1 MVMSFSV
8 VDEIVVNVCGSSSVS
23 MVVCNIVVVCTVEL
37 IGSIA
42 DLVVSKTQLISFVS
56 GFCNITLIMS
66 ISGII
71 LIVVVNTV
79 HVSVVFSMTF
89 V

>member
-42 DLVVSKTQLISFVS
+42 DLVVSNTQLISFVC

-79 HVSVVFSMTF
+79 HVSVVFSMTL